1 MAYWLL
7 KSEPG
12 SWSWEDQVR
21 DGVTEWD
28 GVRNHQADNNMKA
41 MKRGDRCFFYHS
53 VSAKEI
59 VGVVEVVREHY
70 PDPSDA
76 SGRFGMVD
84 VKVVAPVRKPV
95 SLKEIKAEP
104 ALQDMRLV
112 RQSRLSV
119 SPVTP
124 AEWQRICAMAGIA
137 A

>member
-70 PDPSDA
+70 PDPSDE